1 MTVKLVTDSTSY
13 IQEETL
19 RDLDIKIVSLAVNF
33 PGESFDEESA
43 DYDDFYERIEREGII
58 PTSSQPSVGTMI
70 DTFKEIISRGE
81 EVLAIFI
88 SSKMSGTYE
97 CALQAKKVLLEEYPQ
112 ACIEVLDSKT
122 NCMALGLQVIEAAA
136 AAQAGK
142 KMEEVK
148 QIAQDIRDKVR
159 FYFVPA
165 TLDYLI
171 KGGRIGGA
179 SALLG
184 SLLKIRPILYVND
197 GMTDVEEKVRG
208 TKAAIKRIIQILHED
223 ASKYGLRHLL
233 VHHIHDHERGS
244 ELAHNLSHLFQ
255 RQVQSY
261 SIGPVIGLHVGPGT
275 LGVVYCT
282 EE

>member
-88 SSKMSGTYE
+88 YSKMSGTYE

-122 NCMALGLQVIEAAA
+122 NCMALGLQVIEAAT

>member
-43 DYDDFYERIEREGII
+43 DYDDFYKRIEREGII

-136 AAQAGK
+136 ATQAGK

-244 ELAHNLSHLFQ
+244 ELAHNLSNLFQ

>member
-1 MTVKLVTDSTSY
+1 
-13 IQEETL
+13 
-19 RDLDIKIVSLAVNF
+19 
-33 PGESFDEESA
+33 
-43 DYDDFYERIEREGII
+43 
-58 PTSSQPSVGTMI
+58 
-70 DTFKEIISRGE
+70 
-81 EVLAIFI
+81 
-88 SSKMSGTYE
+88 
-97 CALQAKKVLLEEYPQ
+97 
-112 ACIEVLDSKT
+112 
-122 NCMALGLQVIEAAA
+122 
-136 AAQAGK
+136 
-142 KMEEVK
+142 MEEVK

-244 ELAHNLSHLFQ
+244 ELAHNLSNLFQ